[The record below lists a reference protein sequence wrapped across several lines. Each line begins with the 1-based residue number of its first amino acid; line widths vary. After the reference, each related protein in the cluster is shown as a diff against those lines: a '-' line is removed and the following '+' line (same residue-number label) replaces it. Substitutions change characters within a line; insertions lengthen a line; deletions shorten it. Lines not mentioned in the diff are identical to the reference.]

1 MGTPNFGRSQRVK
14 TTYKTIAPTTQIQSD
29 IGCSKVRYTSIL
41 LALVNP
47 PASHSAKGSQL
58 FSRRPLRTLRL
69 KLSAPSPG
77 FLTAIQ
83 PRISPSTRREHLFLL
98 EAMMMAEKTETR
110 RDETLIARFFGFDR
124 VGTTLGR
131 EVVAGLTTFVTMS
144 YIIVV
149 NPAILKAAG
158 IPVEPSMVATVAVAV
173 FGTLLMG
180 LYAKRPFAI
189 APYMGENA
197 FLAYTVVQALG
208 FRWQQALAAVFLA
221 GVVFFLLTLF
231 RIRQWLV
238 EAIPASLRSSFAVGI
253 GLFLTF
259 IGLNE
264 TGIVML
270 GSAGAPLRA
279 GHLTT
284 GPVLL
289 AIFGFLLISVLMI
302 RRIPAAILVGIVATA
317 LLAFATRIAPA
328 PKTWVS
334 MPPSLAPIFLKMDFH
349 GALSWGF
356 FPIVLTIFIMAFV
369 DTMGTLIGVSARA
382 GLLDE
387 NGNLPQMERPM
398 LADALSTIFAPIVG
412 TTTSGA
418 FIESATGVEAG
429 GRTGLT
435 AIVTALCFGLA
446 LFFSPFVAAIP
457 AQAYGP
463 ALVVVGLLM
472 LEPITKIKFSDFTEL
487 IPSFAVVALM
497 SFTYNIGIGITAGFV
512 LYPFCKLA
520 AGRWHEIKP
529 GLWVLAAL
537 SLLFFIFY
545 PYT

>member
-1 MGTPNFGRSQRVK
+1 MR
-14 TTYKTIAPTTQIQSD
+14 
-29 IGCSKVRYTSIL
+29 
-41 LALVNP
+41 
-47 PASHSAKGSQL
+47 
-58 FSRRPLRTLRL
+58 
-69 KLSAPSPG
+69 
-77 FLTAIQ
+77 TAIPAWYDAAHRCQ
-83 PRISPSTRREHLFLL
+83 VVGEERVSSEPRPELSQNSAGLFQ
-98 EAMMMAEKTETR
+98 R
-110 RDETLIARFFGFDR
+110 WFGLKQA
-124 VGTTLGR
+124 GTTAGR
-131 EVVAGLTTFVTMS
+131 ECIAGLTTFVTMS

-158 IPVEPSMVATVAVAV
+158 IAVEPSMVATILTAV

-197 FLAYTVVQALG
+197 FVAYTVVQVLG
-208 FRWQQALAAVFLA
+208 YHWQQALAAVFIA
-221 GVVFFLLTLF
+221 GAMFLLLTLL
-231 RIRQWLV
+231 RLRQWLV
-238 EAIPASLRSSFAVGI
+238 DAIPAGLRSSFAVGI

-270 GSAGAPLRA
+270 GSAGAPVRT
-279 GHLTT
+279 GHLTA
-284 GPVLL
+284 GPVLI
-289 AIFGFLLISVLMI
+289 AIFGFLLIAVLMI
-302 RRIPAAILVGIVATA
+302 RRFPAAILVGILATA
-317 LLAFATRIAPA
+317 FLAFVTGIAPA
-328 PKTWVS
+328 PKAWVS
-334 MPPSLAPIFLKMDFH
+334 LPPSIAPVFFKLDFR
-349 GALSWGF
+349 GALTWGF
-356 FPIVLTIFIMAFV
+356 FPVVLTIFIMAFV

-387 NGNLPQMERPM
+387 QGNLPQIERPM
-398 LADALSTIFAPIVG
+398 LADALSTMFAPLVG

-435 AIVTALCFGLA
+435 AVVTALCFA
-446 LFFSPFVAAIP
+446 VSLFFSPFVAAIP

-472 LEPITKIKFSDFTEL
+472 LEPITKIAFADFTEL
-487 IPSFAVVALM
+487 IPAFAVVALM

-512 LYPFCKLA
+512 LYPFCKLV
-520 AGRWHEIKP
+520 AGRWREIKP
-529 GLWVLAAL
+529 GLWVLAGL

-545 PYT
+545 PYS